1 MRHLNSW
8 MQIYHKDASNDNIR
22 IFKFL
27 HLHYMEK
34 VKIFF
39 KELFSD
45 TLKTAWV
52 MLKILIPVSI
62 GVKILQ
68 ETGAMEYVGL
78 ALAPLMR
85 LVGLPGEMGL
95 VWGTGMITNLFG
107 GIIAYMSLA
116 PYYHLDVAQTTV
128 LCLMM
133 LVAHTFP
140 IELQVAKKAGVKF
153 ITMFIF
159 RFGFAFL
166 MGLALNLIY
175 NGFSVLQE
183 PAVITWKQKI
193 ILDPTWQQWAIGELK
208 NYGTIMLFIFCLLFL
223 IKILKVIG
231 VINWITKGLS
241 PILRMMGIGA
251 EVTTIAIIGLTLGVV
266 YGGVLIINESKNKE
280 INKRDIFYCLAL
292 MGLCHSV
299 IEDTIL
305 MMALGGHYTGIL
317 IFRLLASILIIWGIV
332 KYTKHLSDK
341 TFVKYFLS
349 KSRDG
354 KPFKGS
360 AEVSC

>member
-1 MRHLNSW
+1 
-8 MQIYHKDASNDNIR
+8 
-22 IFKFL
+22 
-27 HLHYMEK
+27 
-34 VKIFF
+34 
-39 KELFSD
+39 
-45 TLKTAWV
+45 

-68 ETGAMEYVGL
+68 ETGAMEYIGL

-107 GIIAYMSLA
+107 GILAYMNLA

-140 IELQVAKKAGVKF
+140 IELQIAKKAGVKF
-153 ITMFIF
+153 ITMFLI

-166 MGLALNLIY
+166 MGLMLNLIY
-175 NGFSVLQE
+175 RSFSVLTE
-183 PAVITWKQKI
+183 PAVITWKHEVV
-193 ILDPTWQQWAIGELK
+193 LNPTWQQWALGELK
-208 NYGTIMLFIFCLLFL
+208 NYATILIFIFSLLL
-223 IKILKVIG
+223 LMKILKMIG
-231 VINWITKGLS
+231 VIDWITKGLS
-241 PILRMMGIGA
+241 PLLRLMGIGA
-251 EVTTIAIIGLTLGVV
+251 EVTTIAIIGLTLGIV
-266 YGGVLIINESKNKE
+266 YGGVLIINESKNKS

-292 MGLCHSV
+292 MGLCHSL

-317 IFRLLASILIIWGIV
+317 IFRLLASFIIIWGIV
-332 KYTKHLSDK
+332 KFAKRFSDSS
-341 TFVKYFLS
+341 FAKYFLS
-349 KSRDG
+349 KNKDDR
-354 KPFKGS
+354 PFKGS
-360 AEVSC
+360 ADVSC